1 MVEFSQIMRYND
13 IQEKNVFFCNLLFS
27 SGVLYTE
34 RQERGEN
41 DEKVIGSDDCGSAC
55 DIRLLQ

>member
-27 SGVLYTE
+27 SEVLYTE